1 MKKGFTLLELLVVVV
16 LIAII
21 LTIVVPS
28 TIKILDSSIER
39 TMEIQEKE
47 VEDSAKVFL
56 EDYCKTPIDKNKTC
70 PLTRTMSN
78 DIIYYNGEI
87 SLDTLVNNDYIDKVT
102 IRSKNCVGRIVFTNN
117 EPKAYLKC
125 EDVYTTD
132 GY

>member
-1 MKKGFTLLELLVVVV
+1 MKKGFTLLELLIVVV

-39 TMEIQEKE
+39 TMEIQE
-47 VEDSAKVFL
+47 SAKVFL